1 MSIIFCIFTK
11 NKVMNIDLAK
21 RELIGKVI
29 KVNGYQSYYDIKL
42 DDVIQGSGVIRVT
55 YVIQPGHKYSGNL
68 REVVTHYLNMFGI
81 KTFVLYRK
89 S

>member
-1 MSIIFCIFTK
+1 MSNIFCMFTK

-21 RELIGKVI
+21 RGLIGKVI
-29 KVNGYQSYYDIKL
+29 KVNGYQSDYDIRL
-42 DDVIQGSGVIRVT
+42 DDIVQSKNAIRVI

-68 REVVTHYLNMFGI
+68 REVLTHYLNMFGI
-81 KTFVLYRK
+81 KTFVLHRK